1 MIKIKGNEIE
11 APNIKNSFDRR
22 AIQIQN
28 NIINTLHIMEQM
40 TDVERSLPE
49 PAWSKLL
56 FPGTPG

>member
-1 MIKIKGNEIE
+1 MALKEGLKTLGVHYVLVV
-11 APNIKNSFDRR
+11 NSP
-22 AIQIQN
+22 
-28 NIINTLHIMEQM
+28 LHIMEQM